1 MTILRVYI
9 IADGSVGLLGQ
20 EDCTI
25 PAMQIQSI
33 QLKCGSIHTAFLD
46 YLYIALNT
54 LVGKI
59 STKSKH
65 KPQGII
71 FSGLW
76 DDSVII
82 PERLRCNTMVIEEIE
97 IPSGWPLGLGN
108 MNVRFRVEETSITT
122 TRGAYISRPIHS
134 SSFSSFSSSNLDT
147 ESTASFFPD
156 RSVSL
161 GRLIGLQP
169 RNRGN
174 SYHPNTIL
182 NQQHGNMSVT
192 RAGRNEFEG
201 QDNPQGLCVPLL
213 HNVIGKMG
221 RSRSSTRH

>member
-1 MTILRVYI
+1 
-9 IADGSVGLLGQ
+9 
-20 EDCTI
+20 
-25 PAMQIQSI
+25 
-33 QLKCGSIHTAFLD
+33 
-46 YLYIALNT
+46 
-54 LVGKI
+54 
-59 STKSKH
+59 
-65 KPQGII
+65 
-71 FSGLW
+71 
-76 DDSVII
+76 
-82 PERLRCNTMVIEEIE
+82 MVMEENE

-108 MNVRFRVEETSITT
+108 MNVRFRVAESSMTATT
-122 TRGAYISRPIHS
+122 GAYISRPIRS

-161 GRLIGLQP
+161 GRLIGIQP

-174 SYHPNTIL
+174 SYYPNTIIS
-182 NQQHGNMSVT
+182 QQHGNMSVT
-192 RAGRNEFEG
+192 RSGRDEFEG